1 MDIIYISDSELQE
14 LGYYKNGLIWV
25 ISEVK
30 YRLLEATKDGFRFV
44 RL

>member
-14 LGYYKNGLIWV
+14 LGHYKNGLIWV

-30 YRLLEATKDGFRFV
+30 YVLIEATKDGYRFV
-44 RL
+44 RI